1 MGKKRSVISC
11 IQSKVLLF
19 LYMQNILLVRKL
31 NENPKAFWR
40 GRLGSENV
48 SVLWLILCVNLARP

>member
-1 MGKKRSVISC
+1 MKGKKKRSVISC
-11 IQSKVLLF
+11 IQLKVLLF
-19 LYMQNILLVRKL
+19 LYMQNILLVSKL

-48 SVLWLILCVNLARP
+48 SV